1 MISWKM
7 YDVAIVGAG
16 PAGSAAARACAGA
29 GLSTLCI
36 EEHASPGL
44 PVQCAGLLSV
54 DAFEECRVSERSVLN
69 RVRGARVISE
79 SGAELS
85 FDAGTTKGYIV
96 DRTALDAEMVMAA
109 AAAGAEFRLKTAVVG
124 VEEGRLV
131 TLGVRGREEVA
142 ARMVIAADGSR
153 SGVARMLGMARPPV
167 FLSGIQAEVPLERE
181 RHLVE
186 IHPNAAPQFFA
197 WVIPAGAGR
206 ARVGMCGTENVRENF
221 FRFARPYLSSV
232 THLVT
237 GAIPLGTMP
246 QTYGHRTLFVGDAA
260 GMAKPTSGG
269 GVYTGVRAA
278 RHAAAVAVSCCES
291 DDFSDRALADYER
304 RWKEDFGRELAQGM
318 KFFRFR
324 QEIAPA
330 QVDRLIA
337 VMADPEITDLIV
349 RYGDMDRPDVLI
361 RHLLTKKKI
370 LMSFGII
377 AAPTVRAFLK
387 EMIRDAN

>member
-1 MISWKM
+1 M
-7 YDVAIVGAG
+7 YDVAVVGAG
-16 PAGSAAARACAGA
+16 PAGSAAAEACARA

-36 EEHASPGL
+36 EEHAAPGL
-44 PVQCAGLLSV
+44 PVQCAGLLSTN
-54 DAFEECRVSERSVLN
+54 AFLECRVSERSVLN
-69 RVRGARVISE
+69 RVRGARVISA

-85 FDAGTTKGYIV
+85 FDAGTTKGYVV
-96 DRTALDAEMVMAA
+96 DRAALDAEMVRAA
-109 AAAGAEFRLKTAVVG
+109 AAAGAEFWMKTAVNG
-124 VEEGRLV
+124 IEGGRLI
-131 TLGVRGREEVA
+131 TRGVNGRQEVA
-142 ARMVIAADGSR
+142 ARLVIAADGPR
-153 SGVARMLGMARPPV
+153 SGVARMLGIARAPV
-167 FLSGIQAEVPLERE
+167 YLSGIQAEVPLERE

-197 WVIPAGAGR
+197 WVIPAGEGR
-206 ARVGMCGTENVRENF
+206 ARVGMCGTANVREDF
-221 FRFARPYLSSV
+221 CRFVKPYLSSV

-237 GAIPLGTMP
+237 GTIPLGMMP
-246 QTYGHRTLFVGDAA
+246 QTYGRRTLFVGDAA

-291 DDFSDRALADYER
+291 DDFSDNALAEYER

-318 KFFRFR
+318 RFFRFR

-349 RYGDMDRPDVLI
+349 RYGDMDRPDALI
-361 RHLLTKKKI
+361 RRLLTKKKI
-370 LMSFGII
+370 LMSFGIM
-377 AAPTVRAFLK
+377 AAPAVRAFLK
-387 EMIRDAN
+387 EVLM